1 MTAPQEDGKF
11 IVQLLPP
18 VLQPSEFE
26 NVRIAYASPRRL
38 VAKLNSELIRVEHHG
53 DDETRHKRGQS
64 DATEVGSQ
72 KVQLID
78 ATQWYRPLRK
88 NLGKKNCEL
97 GDEDIKRICDAY
109 LNFEETEQ
117 SKIFPGEAFGYWK
130 VIVERPLRLRSQL
143 TVPRIEALRFASGDE
158 EIRETLY
165 EEFGDALVEDF
176 GSIKKQL
183 TKRLAEW
190 GSDDDDDDGGGGKSL
205 PESKKKK
212 LLKPETWQ
220 RDARL
225 VELGTWLRE
234 QVGGDPFDDYNVF
247 AEVAT
252 EKLAELDSKPSA
264 AELKLVLRG
273 VSDVD
278 ETAPPVI
285 AKVSKPNKKGE
296 TKVDADPTHGRYRW
310 GDLPECLH
318 PSSGREDAC
327 PAESVV
333 GFEPDPDLRDSEQ
346 IPLLEPG
353 GIEAFIDRE
362 VLPYTPDAWLQDKK
376 GSVKIGYEISFTRHF
391 YKPEPLRTLDQIR
404 DDIVAIEK
412 EAEGLLDDLLQG
424 SHA

>member
-1 MTAPQEDGKF
+1 M
-11 IVQLLPP
+11 
-18 VLQPSEFE
+18 
-26 NVRIAYASPRRL
+26 
-38 VAKLNSELIRVEHHG
+38 
-53 DDETRHKRGQS
+53 
-64 DATEVGSQ
+64 
-72 KVQLID
+72 
-78 ATQWYRPLRK
+78 
-88 NLGKKNCEL
+88 
-97 GDEDIKRICDAY
+97 
-109 LNFEETEQ
+109 
-117 SKIFPGEAFGYWK
+117 
-130 VIVERPLRLRSQL
+130 RSQL
-143 TVPRIEALRFASGDE
+143 TIPRIEALRFASGDE

-190 GSDDDDDDGGGGKSL
+190 GSDDDDEDGGGGKSL

-234 QVGGDPFDDYNVF
+234 HVGGDPFDDYNVF
-247 AEVAT
+247 SEVAT
-252 EKLAELDSKPSA
+252 EKLAEHDKKPSA

-273 VSDVD
+273 VSEVD
-278 ETAPPVI
+278 EAAPPVI

-296 TKVDADPTHGRYRW
+296 TKVDADPKHGRYRW
-310 GDLPECLH
+310 GELPECLR
-318 PSSGREDAC
+318 PSSAREDAY

-333 GFEPDPDLRDSEQ
+333 EFEPDADLRDSEQ

-353 GIEAFIDRE
+353 GIEAFIERE

-391 YKPEPLRTLDQIR
+391 YKPEPLRTLDEIR
-404 DDIVAIEK
+404 DDIIAVEK
-412 EAEGLLDDLLQG
+412 EAEGLLDDLLHG
-424 SHA
+424 SVA